1 MVSMLFIGRTT
12 DDKAAAMPGPSVRH
26 GRVDRRR
33 IVDGV
38 WCGRRGGI
46 SIGFT
51 LVELLVVIG
60 IIALLIS
67 ILLPA
72 LSRVRVQAQQL
83 TSASNMRQLGL
94 AIRMYCEANRGYFP
108 TTKAHDGRS
117 WVFQLTPYL
126 SRSGD
131 QQALIEKIRVNDADP
146 RAEQRRLANG
156 TSYILNSYLC
166 VKVLDSFG
174 EPDPN
179 IPVFNNWNLI
189 RQHATTCVAFDSDS
203 ASVNEGGDHTHSW
216 EWLRAG
222 GTITEHWSALLSDVA
237 PDRFT
242 TKPRP
247 DRLSGRSNILYLDA
261 HVESVDAKQMWRWL
275 AQGIDFARPRS
286 RANS

>member
-1 MVSMLFIGRTT
+1 MVSEKFKGPKTDRRPIVRPGGAERRVQAESGRS
-12 DDKAAAMPGPSVRH
+12 GGRVRH
-26 GRVDRRR
+26 AV
-33 IVDGV
+33 
-38 WCGRRGGI
+38 
-46 SIGFT
+46 GFT

-60 IIALLIS
+60 IIAVLIS

-94 AIRMYCEANRGYFP
+94 AVRMYCEANRGFFP
-108 TTKAHDGRS
+108 TTQAHDGRS
-117 WVFQLTPYL
+117 WVFQLTPYM
-126 SRSGD
+126 SRSSD
-131 QQALIEKIRVNDADP
+131 QQALIEKIRINEADP

-203 ASVNEGGDHTHSW
+203 ESVNEGGDHTHSW

-261 HVESVDAKQMWRWL
+261 HVESVDARQMWRWL